1 VLLSEDASGRPLQR
15 LIVTDLAPDG
25 PAERAGIALNDVIVA
40 MDDALVVDGRA
51 AMMQI
56 ARLRPGHLLRVK
68 LDRDSQVV
76 EIEAV
81 VGTRASNG

>member
-1 VLLSEDASGRPLQR
+1 
-15 LIVTDLAPDG
+15 
-25 PAERAGIALNDVIVA
+25 

-68 LDRDSQVV
+68 LDRDGQVV

>member
-1 VLLSEDASGRPLQR
+1 
-15 LIVTDLAPDG
+15 
-25 PAERAGIALNDVIVA
+25 
-40 MDDALVVDGRA
+40 
-51 AMMQI
+51 MMQI